1 METSKYNQIAESL
14 KPKKTVL
21 KHCIY
26 AFVYGGA
33 IGAIGQ
39 FFLELYMNIF
49 EIDQQEATP
58 MMIITIVLI
67 AAILTGFGIYDRLG
81 KKAGAGTFI
90 PITGFANSMTF
101 IKYLKKND
109 IELYEVLKDIY
120 IGSIISAY
128 IELDALE
135 AKSEGLVTGIGAN
148 MFKLGGTVITFG
160 IVASFVLGGIRYVI
174 SLIW

>member
-67 AAILTGFGIYDRLG
+67 AAILTGLGIYDRLG

-90 PITGFANSMTF
+90 PITGFANSMT
-101 IKYLKKND
+101 
-109 IELYEVLKDIY
+109 
-120 IGSIISAY
+120 SS
-128 IELDALE
+128 ALE
-135 AKSEGLVTGIGAN
+135 AKSEGLVIGIGAN

>member
-21 KHCIY
+21 KHCIH

-67 AAILTGFGIYDRLG
+67 AAILTGLGIYDRLG

-90 PITGFANSMTF
+90 PITGFANSMT
-101 IKYLKKND
+101 
-109 IELYEVLKDIY
+109 
-120 IGSIISAY
+120 SS
-128 IELDALE
+128 ALE

>member
-26 AFVYGGA
+26 AFVYGGV

-67 AAILTGFGIYDRLG
+67 AAILTGLGIYDRLG

-90 PITGFANSMTF
+90 PITGFANSMT
-101 IKYLKKND
+101 
-109 IELYEVLKDIY
+109 
-120 IGSIISAY
+120 SS
-128 IELDALE
+128 ALE

>member
-14 KPKKTVL
+14 KPKKKVL

-49 EIDQQEATP
+49 EINQQEATP

-90 PITGFANSMTF
+90 PITGFANSMT
-101 IKYLKKND
+101 
-109 IELYEVLKDIY
+109 
-120 IGSIISAY
+120 SS
-128 IELDALE
+128 ALE

>member
-26 AFVYGGA
+26 AFVYGGV
-33 IGAIGQ
+33 IGVIGQ

-49 EIDQQEATP
+49 EINQQEATP

-67 AAILTGFGIYDRLG
+67 AAILTGLGIYDRLG

-90 PITGFANSMTF
+90 PITGFANSMT
-101 IKYLKKND
+101 
-109 IELYEVLKDIY
+109 
-120 IGSIISAY
+120 SS
-128 IELDALE
+128 ALE
-135 AKSEGLVTGIGAN
+135 ARSEGLVTGIGAN

>member
-67 AAILTGFGIYDRLG
+67 AAILTGLGIYDRLG

-90 PITGFANSMTF
+90 PITGFANSMT
-101 IKYLKKND
+101 
-109 IELYEVLKDIY
+109 
-120 IGSIISAY
+120 SS
-128 IELDALE
+128 ALE

-160 IVASFVLGGIRYVI
+160 IVASFVLGGIRYGTEKE
-174 SLIW
+174 SFSDCTYRR

>member
-26 AFVYGGA
+26 AFVYGGV
-33 IGAIGQ
+33 IGVIGQ

-67 AAILTGFGIYDRLG
+67 AAILTGLGIYDRLG

-90 PITGFANSMTF
+90 PITGFANSMT
-101 IKYLKKND
+101 
-109 IELYEVLKDIY
+109 
-120 IGSIISAY
+120 SS
-128 IELDALE
+128 ALE

>member
-33 IGAIGQ
+33 IGVIGQ

-49 EIDQQEATP
+49 EINQQEATP

-67 AAILTGFGIYDRLG
+67 AAILTGLGIYDRLG

-90 PITGFANSMTF
+90 PITGFANSMT
-101 IKYLKKND
+101 
-109 IELYEVLKDIY
+109 
-120 IGSIISAY
+120 SS
-128 IELDALE
+128 ALE

>member
-14 KPKKTVL
+14 KPTKTVL

-67 AAILTGFGIYDRLG
+67 AAILTGLGIYDRLG

-90 PITGFANSMTF
+90 PITGFANSMT
-101 IKYLKKND
+101 
-109 IELYEVLKDIY
+109 
-120 IGSIISAY
+120 SS
-128 IELDALE
+128 ALE

>member
-67 AAILTGFGIYDRLG
+67 AAILTGLGIYDRLG

-90 PITGFANSMTF
+90 PITGFANSMT
-101 IKYLKKND
+101 
-109 IELYEVLKDIY
+109 
-120 IGSIISAY
+120 SS
-128 IELDALE
+128 ALE
-135 AKSEGLVTGIGAN
+135 ARSEGLVTGIGAN